1 MSEKRCMID
10 NQLCF
15 KIYASSRTIIKLYN
29 SKLKKFKMTYPQYLV
44 LSVLWENENI
54 TVSDIGNRLYLD
66 SGTLTPLL
74 KKMEILN
81 FIYRK
86 RDEQDERKVIISL
99 TEYAKNIKSEIDI
112 LSMEIAKEICVPEDK
127 FKKLMENFDYLL
139 NHLIKKGN

>member
-86 RDEQDERKVIISL
+86 RDEEDERKVLISL
-99 TEYAKNIKSEIDI
+99 TEYGKNIKPKIAT
-112 LSMEIAKEICVPEDK
+112 LSMEISKEICMPEEK

-139 NHLIKKGN
+139 NHLTIKVN

>member
-99 TEYAKNIKSEIDI
+99 TEYGKNIKSEIDI